1 MEVRKIF
8 KAGNSCV
15 VSLPLDM
22 LKSLGLREG
31 SHVAIE
37 INRERREFILKPVV
51 VKKANMSLDFVRLVD
66 KLLLDYEY
74 VLRRM
79 AK

>member
-1 MEVRKIF
+1 MELRKIF

-37 INRERREFILKPVV
+37 INRERREFVLKPVV

>member
-37 INRERREFILKPVV
+37 INRERREFVLKPVV